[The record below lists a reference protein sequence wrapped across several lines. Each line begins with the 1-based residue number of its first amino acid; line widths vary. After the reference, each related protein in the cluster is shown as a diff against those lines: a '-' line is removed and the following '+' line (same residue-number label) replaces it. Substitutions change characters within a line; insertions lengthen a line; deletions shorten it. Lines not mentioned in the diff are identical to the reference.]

1 MIQDSVRAQLNFCI
15 IKKRVSGESDYYP
28 SHSVLY
34 AAQAWLYDRSFYRP
48 TSSISGVSV
57 LRFQPD

>member
-1 MIQDSVRAQLNFCI
+1 MRAQLNFCVI
-15 IKKRVSGESDYYP
+15 MKRVSGESDYNP
-28 SHSVLY
+28 SLSVFY

-48 TSSISGVSV
+48 TSLISGISV